1 MAAEIEQGGG
11 KKKGKKARSKK
22 MSTRIDFTP
31 MVDLGFLLITFF
43 MLTTTLSKPQTMEIN
58 MPEKDNI
65 TDPTKIKESTALTI
79 ILTENDK
86 IYYYFGIP
94 DSAGG
99 IQLEMTDFNPK
110 TGIRKLLLEK
120 NANQI
125 EQINYQRK
133 RLESKQINEEE
144 YKKEVG
150 KIKSDVNALMVLIKS
165 DDKAKFKNLIDI
177 LDEMQICNVG
187 KYAIVDVSPAE
198 LDVIAKLTGAPAA
211 GTQ

>member
-1 MAAEIEQGGG
+1 MAEISQEGGG
-11 KKKGKKARSKK
+11 RKKGKKIRSKK

-31 MVDLGFLLITFF
+31 MVDLAFLLITFF

-65 TDPTKIKESTALTI
+65 TDPTKVKESTAMTI

-86 IYYYFGIP
+86 MYYYFGITDP
-94 DSAGG
+94 KV
-99 IQLEMTDFNPK
+99 EMTDFDPK
-110 TGIRKLLLEK
+110 KGIRTILLER
-120 NANQI
+120 NQRVI
-125 EQINYQRK
+125 EQVNYQRK
-133 RLESKQINEEE
+133 RLESKQIKEDE

-150 KIKSDVNALMVLIKS
+150 KIKSDKDALMVLIKA
-165 DDKAKFKNLIDI
+165 DEKAKFKNLIDI

-187 KYAIVDVSPAE
+187 KYAIVDVSPPE
-198 LDVIAKLTGAPAA
+198 LELIAALKTGTPT